1 MITRSPVPIRR
12 RGSPAG
18 PVRRPGP
25 ATRRSGA
32 RRSGVRIS
40 YRVAAVLAALS
51 LWQVAVASGLVS
63 AAAVATPTDI
73 VRAAGSIAGTHA
85 FGAALLDTIASW
97 AEGLLVS
104 LLVAIPLGLALG
116 SSDPAYRLS
125 RFTIDFLR
133 TIPPVALIPLALL
146 LYGATPKMAIVLI
159 VFGSTWPVLLQAMY
173 GVHQVDPAARD
184 MARAY
189 RLRWLDRIRFLIVP
203 SAAPFIATGVR
214 LAATISLLLAI
225 GAELI
230 GGAPGIGA
238 SITLQE
244 QNGDIPGMW
253 VYVVLSATL
262 GVAANLV
269 LIGLERRVLKWHS
282 AQRSAVAA

>member
-18 PVRRPGP
+18 PARRPGP

-73 VRAAGSIAGTHA
+73 VHAAGSIAGTHA

-262 GVAANLV
+262 GVVLNLV

>member
-1 MITRSPVPIRR
+1 MITRSLSPD
-12 RGSPAG
+12 RGRPTLAWR
-18 PVRRPGP
+18 PRRP
-25 ATRRSGA
+25 ARRSGA
-32 RRSGVRIS
+32 RIA

-51 LWQVAVASGLVS
+51 LWQLAVASGLVS
-63 AAAVATPTDI
+63 AAAVATPTSI

-85 FGAALLDTIASW
+85 FGAALLDTIVSW
-97 AEGLLVS
+97 ATGLLVS
-104 LLVAIPLGLALG
+104 LLVAIPVGLTLG
-116 SSDPAYRLS
+116 SSDLAYRLS

-184 MARAY
+184 VARAY
-189 RLRWLDRIRFLIVP
+189 RLRRRDRIRCLILP
-203 SAAPFIATGVR
+203 SAAPFIATGIR

-225 GAELI
+225 GAELL

-253 VYVVLSATL
+253 VYVVLAATL
-262 GVAANLV
+262 GVVVNLV
-269 LIGLERRVLKWHS
+269 LVGLERRVLKWHS
-282 AQRSAVAA
+282 AQRTAVAA

>member
-1 MITRSPVPIRR
+1 MITRSL
-12 RGSPAG
+12 SPG
-18 PVRRPGP
+18 RRPPTP
-25 ATRRSGA
+25 ARPAWRPRPLARRSGA
-32 RRSGVRIS
+32 RIA
-40 YRVAAVLAALS
+40 YRVAATLVALS

-63 AAAVATPTDI
+63 AAAVATPTRI

-85 FGAALLDTIASW
+85 FGAALLDTIVSW
-97 AEGLLVS
+97 AAGLLVS
-104 LLVAIPLGLALG
+104 LLVAIPLGLTLG
-116 SSDPAYRLS
+116 SSDLAYRLS

-184 MARAY
+184 VARAY
-189 RLRWLDRIRFLIVP
+189 RLRRRDRIRFLILP
-203 SAAPFIATGVR
+203 SAAPFIATGIR

-225 GAELI
+225 GAELL

-253 VYVVLSATL
+253 VYVVLAATL
-262 GVAANLV
+262 GVIVNLV
-269 LIGLERRVLKWHS
+269 LVGLERRVLKWHS
-282 AQRSAVAA
+282 AQRTAVAA

>member
-12 RGSPAG
+12 RGAPAWA
-18 PVRRPGP
+18 VRRPGP
-25 ATRRSGA
+25 AARRSGA
-32 RRSGVRIS
+32 RRSGARIG
-40 YRVAAVLAALS
+40 YRVAAVLVALS

-85 FGAALLDTIASW
+85 FGVALLDTIASW

-244 QNGDIPGMW
+244 QKGDIPGMW